1 MDARRRLQLVAV
13 QRRRA
18 FYAVA
23 LLGQRYEAKGG
34 GMPATLNR
42 GGSRKVFFISV
53 LLDIVGIALGA
64 GFCQILALFV

>member
-1 MDARRRLQLVAV
+1 
-13 QRRRA
+13 
-18 FYAVA
+18 
-23 LLGQRYEAKGG
+23 
-34 GMPATLNR
+34 MPATLNR